1 MDARIALAGVP
12 LVLMLAAAQFGLLPG
27 AQPSSAPAPQ
37 EAARMGVG
45 QRAMAVAH
53 AARPPRLER
62 APVNSVFR
70 AGPDGRLLLDAGAKD
85 RMLTLLDEEERDH
98 APVAAAEIAAQG
110 LAPAQA
116 RQALEWLEAMR
127 QLRAAEAALYLRPG
141 RAEGVAAA
149 AQLHEEV
156 VALRRRHFGGAA
168 DAMFGADEERT
179 RRHLEALRAQPA
191 QEGG

>member
-12 LVLMLAAAQFGLLPG
+12 LALMLAAAQFGLLPG
-27 AQPSSAPAPQ
+27 TQPSSAPASQ
-37 EAARMGVG
+37 DAARLGVG
-45 QRAMAVAH
+45 QRAVAAP
-53 AARPPRLER
+53 AAAPPQAQR

-70 AGPDGRLLLDAGAKD
+70 SSPDGGLLLDAGAKD

-98 APVAAAEIAAQG
+98 APVAAAEIATQG
-110 LAPAQA
+110 LAPAQV
-116 RQALEWLEAMR
+116 RQALAWLEAMR
-127 QLRAAEAALYLRPG
+127 QLRAAEATLYTRPG

-168 DAMFGADEERT
+168 DAMFAADEERT
-179 RRHLEALRAQPA
+179 RRHLDALRAQPA
-191 QEGG
+191 QGGG